1 MKSLIIT
8 LALCFTFHI
17 QFVRAAPEPWQ
28 KLTPSEQ
35 QALIPVYP
43 LWSTLPE
50 TQQHHLKRLAQH
62 YHDLDPKAKQ
72 RFDSRLAT
80 WAKLTPEQRQA
91 AREKYHAYTQ
101 LPQEKREQVKQIVKQ
116 NQATQAQQQPVSGT
130 PIAPVMTLQAPL
142 NKP

>member
-1 MKSLIIT
+1 MKSLII
-8 LALCFTFHI
+8 ALCFTFYT
-17 QFVRAAPEPWQ
+17 QLVQAAPEPWQ

-50 TQQHHLKRLAQH
+50 AQQQNLKRLAQH
-62 YHDLDPKAKQ
+62 YHNLDPKAKQ

-101 LPQEKREQVKQIVKQ
+101 LPHEKREQVKQIVKQ
-116 NQATQAQQQPVSGT
+116 NQAIKAQQLPASGT
-130 PIAPVMTLQAPL
+130 PAAPVITPPP
-142 NKP
+142 NP

>member
-1 MKSLIIT
+1 MKSLFIA
-8 LALCFTFHI
+8 LALCLTFYAQI
-17 QFVRAAPEPWQ
+17 VLAMPWQ
-28 KLTPSEQ
+28 KLAPSEQ

-43 LWSTLPE
+43 LWNTLPE
-50 TQQHHLKRLAQH
+50 TQQQNLKRLAQH

-101 LPQEKREQVKQIVKQ
+101 LPHEKREQVKQIVKQ
-116 NQATQAQQQPVSGT
+116 NQAIKAQQQAPSGI
-130 PIAPVMTLQAPL
+130 PAAPVMTPPATSGTP
-142 NKP
+142 